1 MTKDMTMA
9 DDKKIYTDIDEAE
22 EKALLG
28 KKGKKDKGEK
38 EEKDDFRELLKAMT
52 IAAVIALLIRTFL
65 FEPFNIPSASMYPSM
80 LIGDYLF
87 VEKYSYGYSQH
98 SFPLDLAK
106 FDGRIMAD
114 QAERGDVAV
123 FRKPTDTS
131 IDYIKRVVGLPGDTI
146 QVKEGRLYINGE
158 MVKREWLGSEQQ
170 NDGHNTNVYQKYK
183 ETLPNGVEHYIYEI
197 SDNDYY
203 DNTREFLVPQ
213 GFYFVMGDNRDGSLD
228 SRAQEEVGF
237 VPEKNMIGRAAILFY
252 STEGIGDKCVREGIF
267 AAMKS
272 VGCKFIE
279 WPKAIRYSR
288 MFRRVHKL

>member
-22 EKALLG
+22 EKALLA
-28 KKGKKDKGEK
+28 KKGKEDKK
-38 EEKDDFRELLKAMT
+38 EKDDFRELLKAMT
-52 IAAVIALLIRTFL
+52 IAAVIALVIRTFL

-87 VEKYSYGYSQH
+87 VEKYSYGYSQY
-98 SFPLDLAK
+98 SLPLGLIK
-106 FDGRIMAD
+106 FEGRIMGD
-114 QAERGDVAV
+114 HPKRGDVTV

-131 IDYIKRVVGLPGDTI
+131 IDYIKRVIGLPGDTI

-183 ETLPNGVEHYIYEI
+183 EALPNGVEHHIYEI

-252 STEGIGDKCVREGIF
+252 STEGIGDKCVRDGIF
-267 AAMKS
+267 AAMQS

>member
-9 DDKKIYTDIDEAE
+9 DDKKIYTDIDAAE
-22 EKALLG
+22 EKELLSKKAKESG
-28 KKGKKDKGEK
+28 KQ
-38 EEKDDFRELLKAMT
+38 KDDFRELLKAMT
-52 IAAVIALLIRTFL
+52 IAAVIALVIRTFL

-87 VEKYSYGYSQH
+87 VEKYSYGYSQY
-98 SFPLDLAK
+98 SLPLGLIK
-106 FDGRIMAD
+106 FEGRIMAD
-114 QAERGDVAV
+114 DPKRGDVAV
-123 FRKPTDTS
+123 FRKPTDTR
-131 IDYIKRVVGLPGDTI
+131 IDYIKRVIGLPGDTV
-146 QVKEGRLYINGE
+146 QLKEGRLYLNGE

-197 SDNDYY
+197 SDSDYY

-228 SRAQEEVGF
+228 SRAQAEVGF
-237 VPEKNMIGRAAILFY
+237 VPAKNMIGRAAILFY

-267 AAMKS
+267 AAMQS
-272 VGCKFIE
+272 VGCKVIE

>member
-1 MTKDMTMA
+1 MTMA
-9 DDKKIYTDIDEAE
+9 DDKKIYTDIDAAE
-22 EKALLG
+22 EKELLS
-28 KKGKKDKGEK
+28 KKGKEGGKQ
-38 EEKDDFRELLKAMT
+38 KDDFRELLKAMT
-52 IAAVIALLIRTFL
+52 IAAVIALVIRTFL

-87 VEKYSYGYSQH
+87 VEKYSYGYSQY
-98 SFPLDLAK
+98 SLPLGLIK
-106 FDGRIMAD
+106 FEGRIMAD
-114 QAERGDVAV
+114 DPKRGDVAV
-123 FRKPTDTS
+123 FRKPTDTR
-131 IDYIKRVVGLPGDTI
+131 IDYIKRVIGLPGDTV
-146 QVKEGRLYINGE
+146 QLKEGRLYLNGE

-228 SRAQEEVGF
+228 SRAQDEVGF
-237 VPEKNMIGRAAILFY
+237 VPAKNMIGRAAILFY

-267 AAMKS
+267 AAMQS
-272 VGCKFIE
+272 VGCKVIE